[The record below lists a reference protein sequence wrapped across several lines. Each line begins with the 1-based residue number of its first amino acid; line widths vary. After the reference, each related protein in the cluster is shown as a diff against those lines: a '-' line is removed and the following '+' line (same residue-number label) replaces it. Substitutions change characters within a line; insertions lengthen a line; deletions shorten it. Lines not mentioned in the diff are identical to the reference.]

1 MAFDALANQQFMNLI
16 TVRKSGAEIPTP
28 VWFAQSGDRLY
39 VMTGNNAGK
48 VKRIRNNPQ
57 VQVAPSDRAGT
68 PLGPSQP
75 AVASV
80 ISDPAEAAT
89 ANALLTKKYGFMK
102 RMFDLMA
109 LFNGGAKSR
118 AYLVITPQ
126 Q

>member
-1 MAFDALANQQFMNLI
+1 MAFDALTNQQFMNLI
-16 TVRKSGAEIPTP
+16 TMRKSGAEVPTP

-39 VMTGNNAGK
+39 VMTGNTAGK

-109 LFNGGAKSR
+109 VFNGGAKSR
-118 AYLVITPQ
+118 AYLVITPPQ
-126 Q
+126 

>member
-16 TVRKSGAEIPTP
+16 TVRKSGAQIPTP

-39 VMTGNNAGK
+39 VMTGRTAGK

-57 VQVAPSDRAGT
+57 VQVAPSDRTGNA
-68 PLGPSQP
+68 LGPSQL
-75 AVASV
+75 AQASIV
-80 ISDPAEAAT
+80 SDPAEAAT
-89 ANALLTKKYGFMK
+89 ANALLTKKYGLMK

-109 LFNGGAKSR
+109 LFNGGASSR
-118 AYLVITPQ
+118 AYIVITPQ

>member
-28 VWFAQSGDRLY
+28 VWFVQSGDRLY

-68 PLGPSQP
+68 PLGPS
-75 AVASV
+75 
-80 ISDPAEAAT
+80 
-89 ANALLTKKYGFMK
+89 
-102 RMFDLMA
+102 
-109 LFNGGAKSR
+109 
-118 AYLVITPQ
+118 
-126 Q
+126 

>member
-1 MAFDALANQQFMNLI
+1 MAFDALANQQFMNLV
-16 TVRKSGAEIPTP
+16 TLRKSGAEIRTP

-39 VMTGNNAGK
+39 VMTGRTAGK

-57 VQVAPSDRAGT
+57 VHVAPSDRTGNA
-68 PLGPSQP
+68 LGPSQP
-75 AVASV
+75 AVASI

-89 ANALLTKKYGFMK
+89 ANDLLNKKYGFMK

-109 LFNGGAKSR
+109 VFNGGTQNR
-118 AYLVITPQ
+118 AYIVITPQ